1 MKVDLNKEFAMPGT
15 GAQAWTFLQ
24 DIRGV
29 AKCMPG
35 AEITEDLGDGKYKGK
50 VKAKIGPATMAFDGD
65 IVVESIDAEKRELHM
80 IGKGQDTKGTSS
92 ATMDLRAWVIDG
104 EDGKSVLKGDATVT
118 VNGKAASLG
127 GRMMTQVADQ
137 MLNQFGKSF
146 ANNVASM
153 GEGEEAEA
161 AREKVAEQPAEL
173 NGLSFAWSVFVGWLK
188 SLFGSK
194 KPADNSSSK

>member
-1 MKVDLNKEFAMPGT
+1 MKVDLKKEFVLPGT
-15 GAQAWTFLQ
+15 GLQAWTFLQ
-24 DIRGV
+24 DIKGV
-29 AKCMPG
+29 ASCMPG
-35 AEITEDLGDGKYKGK
+35 AEITEDLGDGNYKGK

-65 IVVESIDAEKRELHM
+65 IVIKSMDTEKRELHM
-80 IGKGQDTKGTSS
+80 IGKGQDTKGTSN
-92 ATMDLRAWVIDG
+92 ATMDLRAWVEDTD
-104 EDGKSVLKGDATVT
+104 DGKSILQGDATVT

-161 AREKVAEQPAEL
+161 AKVKVAEQPAEL

-194 KPADNSSSK
+194 K

>member
-1 MKVDLNKEFAMPGT
+1 MKVDLKKEFSLPGT
-15 GAQAWTFLQ
+15 GVQAWTFLQ

-35 AEITEDLGDGKYKGK
+35 AEIVEDLGDGNYKGK

-65 IVVESIDAEKRELHM
+65 IIIKNIDTEKRELHM
-80 IGKGQDTKGTSS
+80 IGKGQDTKGSSS
-92 ATMDLRAWVIDG
+92 ATMDLRAWVEDTD
-104 EDGKSVLKGDATVT
+104 DGKSILQGVAEVT

-137 MLNQFGKSF
+137 MLNQFGKNF

-153 GEGEEAEA
+153 GEGEEAET

-173 NGLSFAWSVFVGWLK
+173 NGLAFAWSVFVGWLK
-188 SLFGSK
+188 SLFSSK
-194 KPADNSSSK
+194 K

>member
-1 MKVDLNKEFAMPGT
+1 MKVDLNKEFSLPGT

-29 AKCMPG
+29 ASCMPG
-35 AEITEDLGDGKYKGK
+35 AQITEDLGDGNFKGK

-65 IVVESIDAEKRELHM
+65 IIIQNIDVDKRELHM
-80 IGKGQDTKGTSS
+80 IGKGQDTKGSSS
-92 ATMDLRAWVIDG
+92 ATMDLRAWV
-104 EDGKSVLKGDATVT
+104 EDTDEGKSVLQGVATVT

-137 MLNQFGKSF
+137 MLNQFGKTF
-146 ANNVASM
+146 ANNIASM
-153 GEGEEAEA
+153 GEGEEAEIA
-161 AREKVAEQPAEL
+161 KEKVAEQPAEL
-173 NGLSFAWSVFVGWLK
+173 NGLGFAWGVLVGWLG

-194 KPADNSSSK
+194 KKRD